1 MSTAIKVNFRKPKAR
16 TSVLGLTLDG
26 SRLDGVVLRRTN
38 GALQKLQSF
47 SVTLALDPMT
57 AAPELVGREIRNHLD
72 AVGVRE
78 RHCVVG
84 LPLKW
89 VLATHT
95 ELPKLSAEDA
105 ANLLQLEAERA
116 FPSDPATLQLANSFC
131 ALADGRQYVTLTGI
145 ANSQLTTLEQVLA
158 AAKLKPVSFAL
169 RLAALQPPADKK
181 SDGVL
186 ALMVGENQVG
196 LQITSGGGVTALRAL
211 DGVIE
216 NEPSHRVLHTKLV
229 AREAR
234 ITLGQ
239 LPAELRAAVKSIR
252 IFGARDLAQQL
263 ADEMILTFEP
273 MGLEVDLVTTYAP
286 TEFGVQLPPEAPL
299 SGAFSLAARALV
311 GQPPALEYLPP
322 KPTAWQQFTSRYAS
336 GQRRTIGLA
345 AAAVLLLIFGAF
357 AVQQI
362 QLTLLRSRWNRMAT
376 QVHELEGVRQQ
387 IAQYRP
393 WFDDSFRSLSILK
406 EVTLAFPQDGVV
418 TAKSIDIR
426 DGSVVSCSGNARD
439 QASFLKTYS
448 QLRAATNVAG
458 LKADSM
464 RGKTPM
470 QFTFTFRWNEG
481 GGHEN

>member
-1 MSTAIKVNFRKPKAR
+1 MSTVIKINFRKPKVR

-47 SVTLALDPMT
+47 SVTLTLDPMT
-57 AAPELVGREIRNHLD
+57 GAPELVGREIRNHLD

-78 RHCVVG
+78 RQCVVG

-89 VLATHT
+89 VLAAYT

-116 FPSDPATLQLANSFC
+116 FPSDPATLQLANWYC
-131 ALADGRQYVTLTGI
+131 ALPAGRQYVTLTGI
-145 ANSQLTTLEQVLA
+145 ANSQLATLEQVLA

-216 NEPSHRVLHTKLV
+216 NEPSQRVLHAKLV

-239 LPAELRAAVKSIR
+239 LPEELRAAVKSIR
-252 IFGARDLAQQL
+252 IFGVRDLAQQL
-263 ADEMILTFEP
+263 ADEMMLTFEP
-273 MGLEVDLVTTYAP
+273 MGLEVELVTAYAP
-286 TEFGVQLPPEAPL
+286 TEFGVQLPPRRRCR
-299 SGAFSLAARALV
+299 ARSV
-311 GQPPALEYLPP
+311 WPP
-322 KPTAWQQFTSRYAS
+322 
-336 GQRRTIGLA
+336 G
-345 AAAVLLLIFGAF
+345 
-357 AVQQI
+357 
-362 QLTLLRSRWNRMAT
+362 
-376 QVHELEGVRQQ
+376 
-387 IAQYRP
+387 P
-393 WFDDSFRSLSILK
+393 W
-406 EVTLAFPQDGVV
+406 
-418 TAKSIDIR
+418 
-426 DGSVVSCSGNARD
+426 
-439 QASFLKTYS
+439 
-448 QLRAATNVAG
+448 
-458 LKADSM
+458 
-464 RGKTPM
+464 
-470 QFTFTFRWNEG
+470 
-481 GGHEN
+481 